1 MRDNLFAGLRVRA
14 FNAPTRQRAS
24 AEGGSA
30 PHWCRGGNAGTRP
43 MKILLIGDIVGRPG
57 RVIIEKE
64 LVRLREERTLDLVIA
79 NCENAAGGAG
89 ITPPIAEDLFRSGV
103 DVLTSG
109 NHVWRKKEAY
119 ELLRMDPRVIRPANY
134 PEGAPGAGSTV
145 VATLAGEKVGVLN
158 VMGRVFMEPLDCPF
172 RAAEREVAR
181 LKMVTP
187 VIIVDMHAEAT
198 SEKVAMGWF
207 LDGKVSCV
215 FGTHTHIPTADERIL
230 PKGSG
235 FITDVG
241 MTGPYDSVIGRR
253 VEQIL
258 EKFLSNL
265 PMKSEVAEGNIQ
277 LRGLIVDVD
286 AKTGKARSVER
297 LTQVMEGAVHDN
309 GR

>member
-1 MRDNLFAGLRVRA
+1 
-14 FNAPTRQRAS
+14 
-24 AEGGSA
+24 
-30 PHWCRGGNAGTRP
+30 

-57 RVIIEKE
+57 RAIVERE
-64 LVRLREERTLDLVIA
+64 LVRLREARSLDLVIA

-89 ITPPIAEDLFRSGV
+89 ITPPIAEDLFQAGV

-109 NHVWRKKEAY
+109 NHVWRKREAY

-134 PEGAPGAGSTV
+134 PDGAPGSGSTV
-145 VATLAGEKVGVLN
+145 VETLAGQKVGVLN
-158 VMGRVFMEPLDCPF
+158 LMGRVFMEPLDCPF
-172 RAAEREVAR
+172 RTAERELAR
-181 LKMVTP
+181 LTLVTS

-215 FGTHTHIPTADERIL
+215 FGTHTHIPTADERVL
-230 PKGSG
+230 PKGTG

-253 VEQIL
+253 VDQIL
-258 EKFLSNL
+258 ERFLSNL
-265 PMKSEVAEGNIQ
+265 PMKSEVAEANIQ
-277 LRGLIVDVD
+277 LRGLIVEVD
-286 AKTGKARSVER
+286 AATGKARSVER
-297 LTQVMEGAVHDN
+297 ITELMEEAVHDN

>member
-1 MRDNLFAGLRVRA
+1 
-14 FNAPTRQRAS
+14 
-24 AEGGSA
+24 
-30 PHWCRGGNAGTRP
+30 
-43 MKILLIGDIVGRPG
+43 MKILLMGDIVGRPG
-57 RVIIEKE
+57 RAIVEREVI
-64 LVRLREERTLDLVIA
+64 RLREERAIDLVIA

-89 ITPPIAEDLFRSGV
+89 ITPPIAEDLFRAGV

-109 NHVWRKKEAY
+109 NHVWRKREAY
-119 ELLRMDPRVIRPANY
+119 DLLKLDPRVIRPANY
-134 PEGAPGAGSTV
+134 PDGAPGAGSTV
-145 VATLAGEKVGVLN
+145 VETLAGEKVGVLN

-172 RAAEREVAR
+172 RTAERELAR

-215 FGTHTHIPTADERIL
+215 FGTHTHIPTADERVL
-230 PKGSG
+230 PKGTG

-253 VEQIL
+253 VDQIL
-258 EKFLSNL
+258 ERFLSNL
-265 PMKSEVAEGNIQ
+265 PMKSEVADSNIQ
-277 LRGLIVDVD
+277 LRGLLVDVD
-286 AKTGKARSVER
+286 AKTGRARSVER
-297 LTQVMEGAVHDN
+297 LTKVMEGAVHDN

>member
-1 MRDNLFAGLRVRA
+1 
-14 FNAPTRQRAS
+14 
-24 AEGGSA
+24 
-30 PHWCRGGNAGTRP
+30 

-172 RAAEREVAR
+172 RAAEREVER

-215 FGTHTHIPTADERIL
+215 FGTHTHIPTADERVL
-230 PKGSG
+230 PKGTG

-253 VEQIL
+253 VDQIL
-258 EKFLSNL
+258 ERFLSNL
-265 PMKSEVAEGNIQ
+265 PMKSEVADSNIQ
-277 LRGLIVDVD
+277 LRGLLVDVD
-286 AKTGKARSVER
+286 AKTGRARSVER
-297 LTQVMEGAVHDN
+297 LTKVMEGAVHDN

>member
-1 MRDNLFAGLRVRA
+1 
-14 FNAPTRQRAS
+14 
-24 AEGGSA
+24 
-30 PHWCRGGNAGTRP
+30 

-57 RVIIEKE
+57 RVIVEQSVI
-64 LVRLREERTLDLVIA
+64 RLREERGLDLVIA

-89 ITPPIAEDLFRSGV
+89 ITPSIADDLFRAGV

-119 ELLRMDPRVIRPANY
+119 ELLKMDPRVLRPANY
-134 PEGAPGAGSTV
+134 PDGAPGSGATV
-145 VATLAGEKVGVLN
+145 VETLNGDKVGVLN

-172 RAAEREVAR
+172 RVAEREVAR
-181 LKMVTP
+181 LRMVTP

-207 LDGKVSCV
+207 LDGKISCI

-230 PKGSG
+230 PKGTG
-235 FITDVG
+235 CITDVG

-253 VEQIL
+253 VDQIL
-258 EKFLSNL
+258 ERFLSNL
-265 PMKSEVAEGNIQ
+265 PMKSDVAEGNIQ
-277 LRGLIVDVD
+277 LRGLIVEVD
-286 AKTGKARSVER
+286 KKSGKATSVER
-297 LTQVMEGAVHDN
+297 ITELMEGAVHDN

>member
-1 MRDNLFAGLRVRA
+1 
-14 FNAPTRQRAS
+14 
-24 AEGGSA
+24 
-30 PHWCRGGNAGTRP
+30 

-57 RVIIEKE
+57 RVIVERE
-64 LVRLREERTLDLVIA
+64 VVRLREELALDAVIA

-89 ITPPIAEDLFRSGV
+89 ITPPIADELFRAGV

-109 NHVWRKKEAY
+109 NHVWRKREAF
-119 ELLRMDPRVIRPANY
+119 ELLKLDHRVIRPANY
-134 PEGAPGAGSTV
+134 PDGAPGTGSTV
-145 VATLAGEKVGVLN
+145 VEALNGQKIGVLN

-172 RAAEREVAR
+172 RTAERELAR
-181 LKMVTP
+181 LRLVTS

-230 PKGSG
+230 PQGTG

-253 VEQIL
+253 VDQIL
-258 EKFLSNL
+258 QRFLSSL

-277 LRGLIVDVD
+277 LRGLVVDVNP
-286 AKTGKARSVER
+286 KTGKALSVER
-297 LTQVMEGAVHDN
+297 ITRTIDGQVRDT
-309 GR
+309 